1 VVLGL
6 TQEVRIDGSKSNRDK
21 TAIRND
27 IKSSNNEI
35 QSLSI
40 EISELNTKIVYYQI
54 LLVNMKC

>member
-1 VVLGL
+1 MAPN
-6 TQEVRIDGSKSNRDK
+6 QIENE

-40 EISELNTKIVYYQI
+40 EISELNAKNSVLSDSIGK
-54 LLVNMKC
+54 M